1 MRDRA
6 IRLSGKLRR
15 SIEAI
20 EAALAAGD
28 LDAARRATAR
38 HHRILNRAAAM
49 AAESLGEPDV
59 TALSGG
65 GSKEEEPEEEPY

>member
-6 IRLSGKLRR
+6 IRLSGKLRS

-28 LDAARRATAR
+28 LGAARHATAR

-49 AAESLGEPDV
+49 AAEGLGEPDV